1 MSKRLVFFAVFF
13 LVSWVLFAATRESMP
28 WDDGL
33 TKIQKALS
41 GNTAMTI
48 GIILIIGGGIALA
61 FTEGQAL
68 KKLFWV
74 VVGIGIALNAASFA
88 PKIFGTAAGLLIR

>member
-1 MSKRLVFFAVFF
+1 MTKKIVFFALLLLASFP
-13 LVSWVLFAATRESMP
+13 LFAGEAMP
-28 WDDGL
+28 WDDAL
-33 TKIQKALS
+33 TTVQKALS

-68 KKLFWV
+68 KKLFWIL
-74 VVGIGIALNAASFA
+74 IGMGVALNAATLVNR
-88 PKIFGTAAGLLIR
+88 IFGSAAGYLL